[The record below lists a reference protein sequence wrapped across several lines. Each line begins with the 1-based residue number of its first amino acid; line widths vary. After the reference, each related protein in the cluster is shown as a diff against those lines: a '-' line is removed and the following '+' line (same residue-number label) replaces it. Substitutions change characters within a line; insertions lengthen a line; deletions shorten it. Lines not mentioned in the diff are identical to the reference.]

1 MSKFVILLGGHL
13 TVTDRLKQ
21 QIAGARVLA
30 ADSGMRHAE
39 ALGVEPELWLGDF
52 DSTSPALARRYE
64 HVPRRTF
71 PAAKDMTDGELALSE
86 AFALGA
92 TSIILC
98 GAFGGM
104 RADHTMLHLTMAVAQ
119 AAEGRDILLSSGT
132 EEAWPIL
139 PGKYNPDLPSGT
151 LFSII
156 GFTELQG
163 LTITSAEWPLDNVKV
178 PFGSSLT
185 VSNVVRGTLGVFL
198 RSGCGVLVATLE
210 GERDRPIVNTTR

>member
-13 TVTDRLKQ
+13 TVTDRLKR

-30 ADSGMRHAE
+30 ADSGMRHAGP
-39 ALGVEPELWLGDF
+39 LGVEPELWLGDF

-64 HVPRRTF
+64 HVPRRSF
-71 PAAKDMTDGELALSE
+71 PRAKDMTDGELALGE

-92 TSIILC
+92 TSVILC

-104 RADHTMLHLTMAVAQ
+104 RTDHTMLHLTMATAQ
-119 AAEGRDILLSSGT
+119 AAMGRDILLSSGT

-139 PGKYNPDLPSGT
+139 PGTYTPDLPDGT

-178 PFGSSLT
+178 PLGSSLT
-185 VSNVVRGTLGVFL
+185 VSNVVRGTLGVLL
-198 RSGCGVLVATLE
+198 RSGYGVLVATLE
-210 GERDRPIVNTTR
+210 G

>member
-1 MSKFVILLGGHL
+1 MSRFLILLGGHL
-13 TVTDRLKQ
+13 TVTERLKR

-30 ADSGMRHAE
+30 ADSGMRHA
-39 ALGVEPELWLGDF
+39 AVLGVEPELWLGDF
-52 DSTSPALARRYE
+52 DSTAPALARRYK

-71 PAAKDMTDGELALSE
+71 PPAKDMTDGELALHE

-92 TSIILC
+92 TSVILC
-98 GAFGGM
+98 GAFGGS
-104 RADHTMLHLTMAVAQ
+104 RTDHTMLHLTMATAQ
-119 AAEGRDILLSSGT
+119 AAKGREIFLSSGV

-139 PGKYNPDLPSGT
+139 PGTHAPDLPDGA

-156 GFTELQG
+156 GFTTLEG
-163 LTITSAEWPLDNVKV
+163 LTITSVEWPLDNVKV

-185 VSNVVRGTLGVFL
+185 VSNVVKGTLGVLL

-210 GERDRPIVNTTR
+210 E